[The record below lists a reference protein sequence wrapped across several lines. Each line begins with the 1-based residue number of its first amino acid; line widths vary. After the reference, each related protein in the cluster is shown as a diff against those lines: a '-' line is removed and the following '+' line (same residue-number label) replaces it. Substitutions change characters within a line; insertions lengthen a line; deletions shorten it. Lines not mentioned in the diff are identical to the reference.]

1 MSKAKSIRIINSII
15 FFFGLFFFLMP
26 LQIAAEE
33 LQITPPATQIWK
45 LTPGEQVITQF
56 SVTNKTDIALKVTF
70 DQAEYLAIQDKY
82 VYPPVDVNSSS
93 YWLTTET
100 ASVVLSPGEQR
111 YIDML
116 IKVPDNVATGAYTPV
131 LFTTYTSDTA
141 PSVNNTEIQL
151 APSFKVPINILGE
164 DVESK
169 LTLNIRTDQQ
179 MFSFNKPEFSIEAKN
194 TGNTY
199 LSPLLRLQVISPTL
213 DRIYDETLNAGLSLI
228 YPDMGLSQEFVLDS
242 VDMNSLSSLGR
253 YEIQLLGEDSANG
266 VSEFASLTFYVIPLP
281 AVFIAFAL
289 LLLGIVMGSLALY
302 KDRKRKQKKT
312 FKS

>member
-1 MSKAKSIRIINSII
+1 
-15 FFFGLFFFLMP
+15 
-26 LQIAAEE
+26 
-33 LQITPPATQIWK
+33 
-45 LTPGEQVITQF
+45 
-56 SVTNKTDIALKVTF
+56 
-70 DQAEYLAIQDKY
+70 
-82 VYPPVDVNSSS
+82 
-93 YWLTTET
+93 
-100 ASVVLSPGEQR
+100 
-111 YIDML
+111 
-116 IKVPDNVATGAYTPV
+116 
-131 LFTTYTSDTA
+131 
-141 PSVNNTEIQL
+141 
-151 APSFKVPINILGE
+151 
-164 DVESK
+164 
-169 LTLNIRTDQQ
+169 

-289 LLLGIVMGSLALY
+289 LLLGIGAGSLSLY